1 MQIGIEH
8 LQPPELVRLTHWED
22 RNEVRVANWI
32 KPWNF
37 AEPIDVGITA
47 VPIARAAIKPVS
59 AHQGPNALR
68 DGRFFFTT
76 YSIDYGVDICDLVV
90 RDTGDVEIPLWDIV
104 EAHENILVAARGL
117 LAHEPPFF
125 PIFVGGDH
133 SMTRPIV
140 RALHEARPALERV
153 GLIQFDAHID
163 CQNLDDA
170 GPHNGTPIRGIIEDD
185 NGLDPRNIVQIGISG
200 FVNAEHYHRYFVDE
214 QGGTIFTTRD
224 VARRGMDA
232 LLEEAWD
239 IASRGVDGVYV
250 TFDIDSVE
258 LAYAPGT
265 GAAVSGG
272 LTPWQAMDALFD
284 LGRRDKVVA
293 FDLVEVDPMR
303 DPQGITQRLANKLL
317 LTFLAGFHH
326 RRDSVDP
333 KVGPG
338 VEVQVRG

>member
-1 MQIGIEH
+1 MDMQIEH
-8 LQPPELVRLTHWED
+8 LQPPELVRLSHWED

-32 KPWNF
+32 TPWDF

-76 YSIDYGVDICDLVV
+76 YSIDYGVDIRDLAV
-90 RDTGDVEIPLWDIV
+90 RDTGDVEIPLWNIV
-104 EAHENILVAARGL
+104 EAHENIYAAARGL
-117 LAHEPPFF
+117 LEHEPHFF

-140 RALHEARPALERV
+140 RALHDARPELARV

-163 CQNLDDA
+163 CQNFDDG
-170 GPHNGTPIRGIIEDD
+170 GPHNGTPIRGIIEDA
-185 NGLDPRNIVQIGISG
+185 NGIEPRNIVQIGISG
-200 FVNAEHYHRYFVDE
+200 FVNAEYYHRYLVEE
-214 QGGTIFTTRD
+214 QGGTIFSTRT
-224 VARRGMDA
+224 VARRGIDEVLADA
-232 LLEEAWD
+232 WA

-258 LAYAPGT
+258 LANAPGT

-272 LTPWQAMDALFD
+272 LTPWQVMDALFD
-284 LGRRDKVVA
+284 LGRRDQVVG
-293 FDLVEVDPMR
+293 FDLVEVDPTR
-303 DPQGITQRLANKLL
+303 DPQGVTQRLANKLL
-317 LTFLAGFHH
+317 LTFLAGFH
-326 RRDSVDP
+326 RRL
-333 KVGPG
+333 GG
-338 VEVQVRG
+338 T

>member
-1 MQIGIEH
+1 VKGELMDVHIEH
-8 LQPPELVRLTHWED
+8 LQPPELVRLSHWED

-32 KPWNF
+32 TPWDF

-47 VPIARAAIKPVS
+47 VPIARPAIKPVS

-76 YSIDYGVDICDLVV
+76 YSIDYGVDISDLVV

-104 EAHENILVAARGL
+104 EAHENIYAAARGL
-117 LAHEPPFF
+117 LAYEPRFF

-140 RALHEARPALERV
+140 SALHDARPELERV

-163 CQNLDDA
+163 CQNFDDG
-170 GPHNGTPIRGIIEDD
+170 GPHNGTPIRGIIEDA
-185 NGLDPRNIVQIGISG
+185 NGIDPRNIVQIGISG
-200 FVNAEHYHRYFVDE
+200 FVNAEYYRRYLVEE
-214 QGGTIFTTRD
+214 QGGTIFSTRT
-224 VARRGMDA
+224 VARRGIDA
-232 LLEEAWD
+232 VLADAWE
-239 IASRGVDGVYV
+239 IASRGVDGLYV

-258 LAYAPGT
+258 LANAPGT

-284 LGRRDKVVA
+284 LGRRDQVVG
-293 FDLVEVDPMR
+293 FDLVEVDPTR
-303 DPQGITQRLANKLL
+303 DPQGVTQRLANKLL
-317 LTFLAGFHH
+317 LTFLAGFR
-326 RRDSVDP
+326 RRDD
-333 KVGPG
+333 G
-338 VEVQVRG
+338 